1 MKILERYFF
10 WESLKPFILSLIV
23 ITFVMMLDRLVDLL
37 NIIIE
42 KQLDILTIISLF
54 SLSLPFIMALS
65 VPLSVL
71 SSSIMTFGRMS
82 VDQELT
88 AAKAC
93 GINIYKK
100 LTHLYIISIL
110 LAASMAYFND
120 FILPETNHT
129 LKNLMI
135 KVTYRKPINA
145 IKAGTFTVLNNV
157 SIYASESVGDELR
170 GVIIYNRESSNFP
183 MSITAQKG
191 TIKIEDNAT
200 KVIVTLYNGEIHEKD
215 PKDANKYQIR
225 YFKKYTMIR
234 TDLGFELDNSPT
246 SYRGD
251 REMTS
256 VQFKE
261 MIKERTKTLN
271 AVNKEVDH
279 LKSELDKLPK
289 NKNNPIVY
297 DEFKKFS
304 TMYNLKQGEKR
315 EIEKTLRMFQVEIQ
329 KKYAL
334 AFACFVF
341 FLIGAPVGMMTKS
354 SGIGMAFS
362 VSAVIFIFYYMML
375 VGGEELGDRGFIQ
388 PYIAMWLPNFIFLML
403 GLVLT
408 YTSYKEKSFFDL
420 TRLSVRIKKLT
431 SRL

>member
-10 WESLKPFILSLIV
+10 WESLKPFIISLIV

-42 KQLDILTIISLF
+42 KQLDLLTIISLF

-100 LTHLYIISIL
+100 LIHLYIISIL
-110 LAASMAYFND
+110 LAAGMAYFND

-135 KVTYRKPINA
+135 KVTYKKPINA

-157 SIYASESVGDELR
+157 SIFASESIGDELH
-170 GVIIYNRESSNFP
+170 GVIIFNRESSNFP
-183 MSITAQKG
+183 MTITAQKG

-225 YFKKYTMIR
+225 YFKKYTMVR
-234 TDLGFELDNSPT
+234 NDLGFEFDNSPT
-246 SYRGD
+246 NYRGD

-256 VQFKE
+256 VQFQD
-261 MIKERTKTLN
+261 MIKERSNTLKM
-271 AVNKEVDH
+271 VNKEVDQ
-279 LKSELDKLPK
+279 LKKELDKLPK
-289 NKNNPIVY
+289 NISTPEDY
-297 DEFKKFS
+297 DQYKKYS
-304 TMYNLKQGEKR
+304 TMFNLKQGEKR
-315 EIEKTLRMFQVEIQ
+315 EIEKTLRIFQVEIQ

-334 AFACFVF
+334 AFACFIF

-362 VSAVIFIFYYMML
+362 VSALIFIIYYMML
-375 VGGEELGDRGFIQ
+375 VGGEELGDRGFIH
-388 PYIAMWLPNFIFLML
+388 PYIAMWLPNLLFLIL
-403 GLVLT
+403 GLILT

-420 TRLSVRIKKLT
+420 TRLTMKLKKLT